1 MSGVYV
7 GICDARINMHTWTRG
22 HKLEAMC
29 AVPAVDSAK
38 ISPRHSEAG
47 ASINPRNKSFEHLRC
62 DRIFIV
68 DIACEIFIVVG
79 WL

>member
-38 ISPRHSEAG
+38 ISPPDFTTIIFTEISADISAKFNEA
-47 ASINPRNKSFEHLRC
+47 SFKDLQ
-62 DRIFIV
+62 
-68 DIACEIFIVVG
+68 
-79 WL
+79 